1 MAVANRLSSSPKSA
15 FIPFVPSSK
24 SFKRFS
30 PGQLYCLWHEPPSTA
45 LPCFFVFKGQQRGIR
60 IILNDPCS
68 LARLKRRVTDRWTQS
83 PYRSTIEPNPITR
96 HQWRYTN
103 MKYRKNPG
111 PADRADDVGVDV
123 MGADL
128 PQAFA
133 DEVTHPK
140 AGIRRARAE
149 QRSQQRSTNTSWI
162 LPFGIM
168 MVLVLMA
175 SYFLV
180 SQHEENLVKHLNR
193 DKLLR
198 EQEMSHE
205 FNIKYS
211 ELQEE
216 NSKLKGEIQQ
226 LLELQ
231 QQNENLVEER
241 RIGQTEQQVLEKKV
255 DHLTAYKKKMHE
267 NIQLMSKTALLEKQ
281 VSER

>member
-1 MAVANRLSSSPKSA
+1 
-15 FIPFVPSSK
+15 
-24 SFKRFS
+24 
-30 PGQLYCLWHEPPSTA
+30 
-45 LPCFFVFKGQQRGIR
+45 
-60 IILNDPCS
+60 
-68 LARLKRRVTDRWTQS
+68 
-83 PYRSTIEPNPITR
+83 
-96 HQWRYTN
+96 

-133 DEVTHPK
+133 DEVAHPK

-149 QRSQQRSTNTSWI
+149 QRSQQKNTNTSWI

-180 SQHEENLVKHLNR
+180 SQHEESLVKHLNR

-231 QQNENLVEER
+231 QQNEKLEEER
-241 RIGQTEQQVLEKKV
+241 RLGQTEQQVREKKI
-255 DHLTAYKKKMHE
+255 DHLTAYKKKMQE

-281 VSER
+281 VSERYEYGVCSLDFSDLLTF